1 MRSWVLVRRLRLV
14 ASVLPLVLSL
24 AACGG
29 QGDTPTPTAGS
40 SAAAT
45 QQGSTPA
52 TATTPAPSPELSGT
66 TAASASPAAGGEP
79 SATGT
84 VRLVL
89 VPEESEAR
97 YRVREQLANQSLPN
111 DAVGRTRVIS
121 GAVVLAP
128 DGTIVAEESHFD
140 VDLRTLRSDQSR
152 RDNYIQRNTLETS
165 RFPTAIFEPRDA
177 SGLPWPL
184 PERGEFTFQLTGD
197 LTVHG
202 VTRPVTWDVTARI
215 EGDRLVGTAV
225 TRVTFQDFGMEQPR
239 VAIVLS
245 VEDTIQ
251 LELDFTF
258 VQERSP

>member
-1 MRSWVLVRRLRLV
+1 MLVREVIRRLRLLAAV
-14 ASVLPLVLSL
+14 PLLALVL

-29 QGDTPTPTAGS
+29 QEN
-40 SAAAT
+40 
-45 QQGSTPA
+45 STPA
-52 TATTPAPSPELSGT
+52 TSPTVTISEATAATATMPAPPPEPSGT
-66 TAASASPAAGGEP
+66 AAAPASPAAGGE
-79 SATGT
+79 SSTTGT

-111 DAVGRTRVIS
+111 DAVGGTREIS

-128 DGTIVAEESHFD
+128 DGTIVAEESHFE

-165 RFPTAIFEPRDA
+165 RFPTAVFEPREA

-215 EGDRLVGTAV
+215 EGGRLVGTAV
-225 TRVTFQDFGMEQPR
+225 TQITFQDFGMEQPR
-239 VAIVLS
+239 VAVVLS
-245 VEDTIQ
+245 VEHTIQ

-258 VQERSP
+258 IQERSP